1 MSARSRLALKDEEL
15 GKRDDDWRPRH
26 MHTQSPSIA
35 PYLPW
40 RWRKKRLLI
49 VVALVLVIWALHY
62 VPGGLTLG
70 GRQEQVSFAGNNIP
84 TYRVHEGYD
93 AVRAREPKGAPP
105 RDESEDAEEDPAV
118 KQYYNGMVR
127 FYRLGATLQKIS
139 RTMGTYP
146 QNRNVLFVASS
157 LKSLANLIPMA
168 CEMARLDR
176 NYVHIAVFGRS
187 PLSLEE
193 LMEMNG
199 VTYESCTAYWHDA
212 RGDYAEF
219 SSDARAESA
228 VRGAIKHIQD
238 YMHPQAIIMD
248 DSKREEAYFTRAM
261 RFKADALDKPLI
273 EIPSGKYENWLWMT
287 KLSAAS
293 LVHWHKPVIDIV
305 IQAPTESSGSLIRLL
320 QSLTNADYSGLKMP
334 RLTIELPSK
343 IEHFLQKYLEVNF
356 QWPPGKYS
364 GRDPSLLTVRHRIP
378 SSRLST
384 EMASLRFV
392 ESFYPSKKL
401 DHYLLVLSPQVELS
415 PLFLQYLHYTLLEYR
430 YQGPYASSGSE
441 NLIGISLDVP
451 TSSLNGKADFAV
463 PKVSNMSYG
472 KFEEEE
478 QVNMED
484 PAPFLYQGPTSTAT
498 LMFGDK
504 WMELHDF
511 LSWRVKATH
520 AGKAMKTNKFVS
532 ERQPSWAEFLLE
544 LMWAR
549 NWFVLHPASAFVT
562 VHNEMAQLPEE
573 FLRTPQDSKSTD
585 TPITP
590 AHPEEEPY
598 LLSAEQPVL
607 TDHLEADPSRNLM
620 PLHQMLPFS
629 GELQEPA
636 QLPAVAFNGGF
647 SQMYTL
653 GDQIED
659 YVTQFRKSFGGCQ
672 GEAVTRPRIIEAGK
686 TDDLFCLEG
695 QEMKFVGE
703 YQSVEDTDEQVAQ
716 AILDSTID
724 YSDEDEESTSTIGV
738 TQAVTSTKAAKA
750 KDIGPEEVEVPETIP
765 KGTSDD

>member
-1 MSARSRLALKDEEL
+1 
-15 GKRDDDWRPRH
+15 
-26 MHTQSPSIA
+26 MHAQSPTIA

-40 RWRKKRLLI
+40 RWRKKRLLA
-49 VVALVLVIWALHY
+49 VVAVALIIWALHY
-62 VPGGLTLG
+62 VPQSLTLRSG
-70 GRQEQVSFAGNNIP
+70 QEQEQEQVSSHANNIP
-84 TYRVHEGYD
+84 SYRVHEGYD

-105 RDESEDAEEDPAV
+105 KEENEDGAEDAAV
-118 KQYYNGMVR
+118 KHYYNGVVR
-127 FYRLGATLQKIS
+127 FYRLGASLQKVS
-139 RTMGTYP
+139 RTMGMYP

-176 NYVHIAVFGRS
+176 NYVHVAVFGRS
-187 PLSLEE
+187 TISLDE
-193 LMEMNG
+193 LMEVNG
-199 VTYESCTAYWHDA
+199 VTYESCSAYWHDA

-228 VRGAIKHIQD
+228 VRGALKHIQD
-238 YMHPQAIIMD
+238 YMHPQVIIMD
-248 DSKREEAYFTRAM
+248 DSNKEEAYFTKAM
-261 RFKADALDKPLI
+261 RFKAEAMDKPLI
-273 EIPSGKYENWLWMT
+273 EIPSGKYANWLWMT

-305 IQAPTESSGSLIRLL
+305 IQAPMESSGSLIRLL

-343 IEHFLQKYLEVNF
+343 IEHYVQKYLEDNF
-356 QWPPGKYS
+356 QWPPGKQS
-364 GRDPSLLTVRHRIP
+364 HRHPSLLTVRHRIP

-392 ESFYPSKKL
+392 ESFYPSKRL
-401 DHYLLVLSPQVELS
+401 DHNLLVLSPQVEIS

-441 NLIGISLDVP
+441 NLVGISLDVP
-451 TSSLNGKADFAV
+451 SSSLNGKSDFVV

-478 QVNMED
+478 QVNMDD
-484 PAPFLYQGPTSTAT
+484 PAPFIYQSPTSTAT
-498 LMFGDK
+498 LIFGDK
-504 WMELHDF
+504 WMEFHDF

-520 AGKAMKTNKFVS
+520 TGKAVKSKKFVS

-549 NWFVLHPASAFVT
+549 NWFVLHPASTFVT
-562 VHNEMAQLPEE
+562 VHNEMAQIPEE
-573 FLRTPQDSKSTD
+573 FLRSPQDSKATD
-585 TPITP
+585 TPIKP

-598 LLSAEQPVL
+598 LLSPEQPVL
-607 TDHLEADPSRNLM
+607 TEHLEADPTRTLM

-647 SQMYTL
+647 SEMYTL
-653 GDQIED
+653 GDHIED

-672 GEAVTRPRIIEAGK
+672 GEAVTRPRIIEDGK
-686 TDDLFCLEG
+686 ADDLFCLEG
-695 QEMKFVGE
+695 QDMKFADE
-703 YQSVEDTDEQVAQ
+703 YQPEEDTDEQVAQ
-716 AILDSTID
+716 EILDGTID
-724 YSDEDEESTSTIGV
+724 YSDEDEDSTATIGATHATTSTQ
-738 TQAVTSTKAAKA
+738 TAKA
-750 KDIGPEEVEVPETIP
+750 KDGGSAKAKVPETKP
-765 KGTSDD
+765 KGKGDG